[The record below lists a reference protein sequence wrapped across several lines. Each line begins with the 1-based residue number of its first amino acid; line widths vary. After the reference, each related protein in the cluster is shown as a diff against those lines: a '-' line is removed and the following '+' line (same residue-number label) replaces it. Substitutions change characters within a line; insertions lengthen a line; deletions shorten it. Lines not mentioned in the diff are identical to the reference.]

1 MNYFEERVQQTLF
14 KERYIALERKYAIP
28 SVCRLA
34 FDLKNKM
41 ADHSRFDGDVFIR
54 LFRSSDKRTVVAFKY
69 RDADSYLI
77 LKFFSKN
84 GNKRQKMPVQV
95 VAMKGE
101 EAFFILKAISR
112 EIHSFFSELDSYC
125 DAMYSGLHLNYI
137 FDVSKMTGTFV
148 FENGLGEE
156 EMEYDEDTF
165 GGIRF

>member
-1 MNYFEERVQQTLF
+1 
-14 KERYIALERKYAIP
+14 
-28 SVCRLA
+28 
-34 FDLKNKM
+34 
-41 ADHSRFDGDVFIR
+41 
-54 LFRSSDKRTVVAFKY
+54 
-69 RDADSYLI
+69 
-77 LKFFSKN
+77 
-84 GNKRQKMPVQV
+84 MPVQV

-112 EIHSFFSELDSYC
+112 EIHSFFGELDSYC

>member
-1 MNYFEERVQQTLF
+1 MNYFEERIQQTLF
-14 KERYIALERKYAIP
+14 KEENIAFEKKRVIP
-28 SVCRLA
+28 PIYRLA
-34 FDLKNKM
+34 FNLRAKM

-69 RDADSYLI
+69 RNVDSYLI

-84 GNKRQKMPVQV
+84 GNKGQKMPVQV
-95 VAMKGE
+95 IAMKGD
-101 EAFFILKAISR
+101 EAVFILKTISR
-112 EIHSFFSELDSYC
+112 QVHSFFGELDSYC